1 MKSLFIIDLS
11 NSSRD
16 IFNRDFPAENAYISF
31 MKQPYNNLCIVF
43 NSSQGGYLKGG
54 ERTLFSELFVQQ
66 FKNFAKMSNFLEFTW
81 IEKKMPN
88 VNHSWLVKK
97 DFVKKDIQLKLLD
110 GVGMMKK
117 NKVNFI
123 VIESPG

>member
-1 MKSLFIIDLS
+1 
-11 NSSRD
+11 
-16 IFNRDFPAENAYISF
+16 

-123 VIESPG
+123 VIESPGVGEDIFKHTLEDTVNKDTL